1 MNYQQTLQFL
11 YAQLPMF
18 HRIGPAAYKANL
30 DNTIALAQHF
40 SHPEKKIKTIHVA
53 GTNGKGSVSHMMA
66 SVFYEAGYKTGLCTS
81 PHLKDF
87 RERFRI
93 NGKMI
98 SQQYVVDFVS
108 KNMKF
113 FEELKPSFFEMTIA
127 MAFCYFA
134 ENQVDIAIIETG
146 LGGRL
151 DSTNIITPQL
161 SVITNVGL
169 DHTNLLGTTVKEIA
183 IEKAGII
190 KPGVPVVIGK
200 STHETRPVFIQK
212 AKEYESPIY
221 FAHERYQIKDPVV
234 RVIKGENILSG
245 VLIKDTTQ
253 IPIESPLTASYQWEN
268 IITLTQAIDVINHD
282 EKFSVSHEAYHK
294 GLKNV
299 VKNTGIKG
307 RWQVLSQNPL
317 TICDTGHNEDGISA
331 IIENIRL
338 TPHEKLHFV
347 LGMMNDKELND
358 IMKLLPHKNTTYY
371 YCKPDVP
378 RGLDVK
384 ILQKAGEKHGLTGK
398 AYVDVQSAMKEAR
411 QRAGAHDL
419 IFVGGSTFVVAEI
432 I

>member
-98 SQQYVVDFVS
+98 SQQYVADFVS